1 MDGFRDFFVVKTRGD
16 PKIKKSNF
24 HINDPLCPPTGG
36 AKTDTQKPIPFFGG
50 KKPIPKNRYLA
61 SFQKKKTDTRKRYF
75 S

>member
-36 AKTDTQKPIPFFGG
+36 
-50 KKPIPKNRYLA
+50 
-61 SFQKKKTDTRKRYF
+61 QKKNAHTNYKHTTNAH
-75 S
+75 